1 MCCEIRSLE
10 AVTWHL
16 HAITFISLT
25 LTELVWEILFKVT
38 PNLFVLERSNSI
50 NSGACAPLRFLFRS
64 CRLNLCCCSE
74 MQKKN
79 KGYVLLQHLQTGM
92 TTSVTRSNER
102 VHFSFLSPLAA
113 FTVKL
118 SASLSWSLCIQLRY
132 APSLRSLLH
141 QRSSKPWCPLIFPAC
156 RVSEV
161 R

>member
-1 MCCEIRSLE
+1 MYSKRISLHTSGWCGLSPPAVRGDGRALRGLASIRRIQ
-10 AVTWHL
+10 AVQSMLFISWNKGCAAKFVHWTWHL

-102 VHFSFLSPLAA
+102 VHFSF
-113 FTVKL
+113 
-118 SASLSWSLCIQLRY
+118 
-132 APSLRSLLH
+132 
-141 QRSSKPWCPLIFPAC
+141 
-156 RVSEV
+156 
-161 R
+161 